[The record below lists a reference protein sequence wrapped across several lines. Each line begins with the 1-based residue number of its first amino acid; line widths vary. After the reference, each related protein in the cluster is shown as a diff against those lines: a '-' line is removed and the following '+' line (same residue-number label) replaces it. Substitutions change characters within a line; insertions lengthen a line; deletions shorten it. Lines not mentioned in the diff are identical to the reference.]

1 VISENTLNVLEY
13 QEILKLVSSYAF
25 SRPAREQIL
34 KEMPENDIEKVKYLL
49 DLTAD
54 ADKLLYE
61 MAVNISLA
69 FDDISESL
77 ELVHRG
83 VTLNPDQLLK
93 VARAIKVAK
102 VAKKNIL
109 SAPDGEVQL
118 LKELTNHIFVATD
131 IDEKID
137 SCIVSETEVSS
148 NASSKLYEVRQ
159 EIANT
164 NRKIR
169 EKLQSYISSSQ
180 YASYLQDNIVT
191 VRSGRYVIPVKTA
204 YKGMVKGLI
213 HDQSSTGSTTFIEP
227 IAIVE
232 LNNELRSL
240 EIEEQQEIEKILR
253 MLSDTIDASY
263 YEIVETYQTI
273 IKLDIIFAKAQYS
286 RVIKGIYPDL
296 NTNGQ
301 IDIIEGR
308 HPLIDKSR
316 VVAVSISLGEKYNTL
331 LISGPNTGGKTV
343 SIKLVGILTLMAMS
357 GIFVPARVGT
367 KISIF
372 EDILCDIGDQQ
383 SIENNLSTF
392 SAHLMTII
400 NIVNKANDKSLVL
413 LDELGSGTDPVEGAA
428 LAIAVISY
436 LKERHVKT
444 IVTSHYKELKEFA
457 YSSNDVTIA
466 GMDFEPVTFK
476 PTYRLIMGQ
485 TASSNALEIAKLLGL
500 KEDIVNNAKSLISD
514 EDNKFNNIIRG
525 AEITRK
531 EAEDLKQKAL
541 DELKE
546 IDEKLEYYNKL
557 IEIEEQKKA
566 KLEEKLQKSAK
577 EVLGDYLDEAEELVE
592 ELKEKVQQGDEQA
605 LFEARKLKKQLEKMQ
620 VQSKETMHYNK
631 VSGEIQ
637 VGDDVFVKA
646 LNEIGK
652 VLSIAQNKKEAQV
665 KVGVLTMN
673 VKLKELEKVK
683 VNQPKEEKKKNVSVK
698 FAGDYSFDIS
708 TELNLIGKNTDE
720 ALYELEYYLGKA
732 KAKGYETVRI
742 VHGKGEG
749 ILRKAVQEYLKKS
762 KYVAS
767 YRLGGYGEGDV
778 GVTIV
783 TMKKW
788 DIHILIKT
796 INWIHFV

>member
-1 VISENTLNVLEY
+1 MISDNTLNVLEY
-13 QEILKLVSSYAF
+13 NEILKLVSSYAF

-34 KEMPENDIEKVKYLL
+34 QEKPQNDIEKVKNLL

-69 FDDISESL
+69 FDDISEAL
-77 ELVHRG
+77 ELAHRG
-83 VTLNPDQLLK
+83 VMLNPDQLLR

-109 SAPDGEVQL
+109 SAPDGEVLL
-118 LKELTNHIFVATD
+118 LKEETNHIFVATD

-137 SCIVSETEVSS
+137 NCIVSETEVSS
-148 NASSKLYEVRQ
+148 NASSKLYEIRQ
-159 EIANT
+159 EIANI

-169 EKLQSYISSSQ
+169 EKLQNYISSSQ

-191 VRSGRYVIPVKTA
+191 IRSGRYVIPVKTA

-213 HDQSSTGSTTFIEP
+213 HDQSATGSTTFIEP

-232 LNNELRSL
+232 LNNELRSC
-240 EIEEQQEIEKILR
+240 EIEEQQEIERILR
-253 MLSDTIDASY
+253 MLTETIDASY
-263 YEIVETYQTI
+263 YEIVETYETI
-273 IKLDIIFAKAQYS
+273 TKLDIIFAKAQYS
-286 RVIKGIYPDL
+286 RVIKGIYPEI
-296 NTNGQ
+296 NNNGH
-301 IDIIEGR
+301 IDIVEGR
-308 HPLIDKSR
+308 HPLIDKAR
-316 VVAVSISLGEKYNTL
+316 VVPVSISLGDKYNTL

-343 SIKLVGILTLMAMS
+343 SIKLVGLLTLMAMS

-372 EDILCDIGDQQ
+372 NDILCDIGDQQ

-400 NIVNKANDKSLVL
+400 NIVNKADKDSLVL

-436 LKERHVKT
+436 LKDRHVKT

-500 KEDIVNNAKSLISD
+500 KESIVNNAKSLISE

-531 EAEDLKQKAL
+531 EAEDLKLKAL
-541 DELKE
+541 AELSE
-546 IDEKLEYYNKL
+546 IDKKLEYYNNL
-557 IEIEEQKKA
+557 IAIEEQKKA

-577 EVLGDYLDEAEELVE
+577 EVLGDYLEEAEDLVE
-592 ELKEKVQQGDEQA
+592 ELKQQVQKGDEQA
-605 LFEARKLKKQLEKMQ
+605 LFEARRLKKQLEKMQ
-620 VQSKETMHYNK
+620 VQSNEKMHYDK
-631 VSGEIQ
+631 ASGEINA
-637 VGDDVFVKA
+637 GDDVYVKS

-652 VLSIAQNKKEAQV
+652 VLSIAQNRKEAQV
-665 KVGVLTMN
+665 KVGVLSMN
-673 VKLKELEKVK
+673 VKLKELEKVVVKNTKEEDKK
-683 VNQPKEEKKKNVSVK
+683 VNVK
-698 FAGDYSFDIS
+698 FKGDYSFDIS
-708 TELNLIGKNTDE
+708 TELNIIGKNTDE
-720 ALYELEYYLGKA
+720 ALYELEYYLSKA

-742 VHGKGEG
+742 VHGKGTG
-749 ILRKAVQEYLKKS
+749 ALRKAVQDYLKKS

-783 TMKKW
+783 TMKK
-788 DIHILIKT
+788 
-796 INWIHFV
+796 

>member
-1 VISENTLNVLEY
+1 MISDNTLNVLEY
-13 QEILKLVSSYAF
+13 TEIMKLVSSFAF

-34 KEMPENDIEKVKYLL
+34 AQKPENDIDKVKYLL

-83 VTLNPDQLLK
+83 VTLNPEQLLK
-93 VARAIKVAK
+93 VARALKVAK

-109 SAPDGEVQL
+109 SAPDGEIQL

-137 SCIVSETEVSS
+137 FCIVSETEVNSK
-148 NASSKLYEVRQ
+148 ASAKLFEIRND
-159 EIANT
+159 IANI

-169 EKLQSYISSSQ
+169 EKLQSYISSST
-180 YASYLQDNIVT
+180 YANYLQDNIVT
-191 VRSGRYVIPVKTA
+191 IRSGRYVIPVKTA

-240 EIEEQQEIEKILR
+240 EIEENQEIEKILR
-253 MLSDTIDASY
+253 MLSETIDASY
-263 YEIVETYQTI
+263 YEIVETYKTI
-273 IKLDIIFAKAQYS
+273 TDLDIIFAKAQYS
-286 RVIKGIYPDL
+286 RSIKGIYPEL
-296 NTNGQ
+296 NENGF
-301 IDIIEGR
+301 IDIVEGR

-357 GIFVPARVGT
+357 GIFVPAKPGT
-367 KISIF
+367 KISLF
-372 EDILCDIGDQQ
+372 NDILCDIGDQQ

-400 NIVNKANDKSLVL
+400 NIVNMADEKSLVL

-436 LKERHVKT
+436 LKDRHVKT

-500 KEDIVNNAKSLISD
+500 KESIVNNAKSLISD

-531 EAEDLKQKAL
+531 EAEDLKLKASR
-541 DELKE
+541 ELEE
-546 IDEKLEYYNKL
+546 IDKKLEYYNNL
-557 IEIEEQKKA
+557 IKATEEKKQ

-577 EVLGDYLDEAEELVE
+577 EVLGDYLEEAEDLVE

-620 VQSKETMHYNK
+620 VHSQEKMHYDK
-631 VSGEIQ
+631 VPGEIIIN
-637 VGDDVFVKA
+637 DDVYVKS

-652 VLSIAQNKKEAQV
+652 VLSISQNRKEAQV
-665 KVGVLTMN
+665 KVGVITMN

-683 VNQPKEEKKKNVSVK
+683 ISNKPEEKKKNVSVK
-698 FAGDYSFDIS
+698 FSGDYSFDIT
-708 TELNLIGKNTDE
+708 TELNIIGKNVDE
-720 ALYELEYYLGKA
+720 GLYELEYYLGKA

-749 ILRKAVQEYLKKS
+749 ILRKAVQDYLKKS

-767 YRLGGYGEGDV
+767 FRNGGYGEGDM

-783 TMKKW
+783 TMKK
-788 DIHILIKT
+788 
-796 INWIHFV
+796 

>member
-1 VISENTLNVLEY
+1 MITKKTLDILEY
-13 QEILKLVSSYAF
+13 NEILKLVSSFAF
-25 SRPAREQIL
+25 SRPSREAIL
-34 KEMPENDIEKVKYLL
+34 NIEPETDMEKVVNLL
-49 DLTAD
+49 DLTKD

-61 MAVNISLA
+61 FAVNISLA

-83 VTLNPDQLLK
+83 ITLNPDQLLK
-93 VARAIKVAK
+93 IARALKVAK
-102 VAKKNIL
+102 VAKRNIL
-109 SAPDGEVQL
+109 SAPDGEVNL
-118 LKELTNHIFVATD
+118 LKEECNHIFVATD
-131 IDEKID
+131 IDEKIET
-137 SCIVSETEVSS
+137 CIVSETEVSS
-148 NASSKLYEVRQ
+148 NASSKLYEIRN
-159 EIANT
+159 EIANI

-169 EKLQSYISSSQ
+169 EKLQNYISSSQ

-191 VRSGRYVIPVKTA
+191 IRSGRYVIPVKTA

-213 HDQSSTGSTTFIEP
+213 HDQSATGSTTFIEP

-232 LNNELRSL
+232 LNNELRSC
-240 EIEEQQEIEKILR
+240 EIEEQQEIERILR
-253 MLSDTIDASY
+253 NLSQTIDASY
-263 YEIVETYQTI
+263 YEIVETYNTL

-286 RVIKGIYPDL
+286 RSIKGIYPSL
-296 NTNGQ
+296 NESGFIN
-301 IDIIEGR
+301 IVEGR
-308 HPLIDKSR
+308 HPLIDKAR
-316 VVAVSISLGEKYNTL
+316 VVPVSISLGEKYNTL

-343 SIKLVGILTLMAMS
+343 SIKLVGILTLMALS
-357 GIFVPARVGT
+357 GIFVPAREGT
-367 KISIF
+367 QISLF

-400 NIVNKANDKSLVL
+400 NIVNMANEKSLVL

-436 LKERHVKT
+436 LKDRHVKT

-500 KEDIVNNAKSLISD
+500 KEDIVNNAKSLISE

-531 EAEDLKQKAL
+531 EAEDLKLKAL
-541 DELKE
+541 KELEE
-546 IDEKLEYYNKL
+546 IDEKLAYYNNL
-557 IEIEEQKKA
+557 IQVEEQKKQ

-577 EVLGDYLDEAEELVE
+577 EVLGDYLEEAEDLVE
-592 ELKEKVQQGDEQA
+592 ELKQKVQEGDEKA
-605 LFEARKLKKQLEKMQ
+605 LYEARVLKKKLERMQVSSNEKM
-620 VQSKETMHYNK
+620 HYDK
-631 VSGEIQ
+631 VDGEIKA
-637 VGDDVFVKA
+637 GNDVYVKS

-652 VLSIAQNKKEAQV
+652 VMSISSNGREAQV
-665 KVGVLTMN
+665 KVGVISMN
-673 VKLKELEKVK
+673 VKIKELEKVLVKNQKEDKIK
-683 VNQPKEEKKKNVSVK
+683 VNVK
-698 FAGDYSFDIS
+698 FSGDYSFDIS
-708 TELNLIGKNTDE
+708 KELNIIGLKYDD
-720 ALYELEYYLGKA
+720 AMLELDNYIRTA
-732 KAKGYETVRI
+732 RAKGYKEVRI

-749 ILRKAVQEYLKKS
+749 ILRKGVQEYLKKS
-762 KYVAS
+762 KVVDS
-767 YRLGGYGEGDV
+767 FRLGGYGEGDL

-783 TMKKW
+783 TLK
-788 DIHILIKT
+788 
-796 INWIHFV
+796 

>member
-1 VISENTLNVLEY
+1 
-13 QEILKLVSSYAF
+13 
-25 SRPAREQIL
+25 
-34 KEMPENDIEKVKYLL
+34 MEKVVNLL
-49 DLTAD
+49 DLTKD

-61 MAVNISLA
+61 FAVNISLA

-83 VTLNPDQLLK
+83 ITLNPDQLLK
-93 VARAIKVAK
+93 IARALKVAK
-102 VAKKNIL
+102 VAKRNIL
-109 SAPDGEVQL
+109 SAPDGEVNL
-118 LKELTNHIFVATD
+118 LKEECNHIFVATD
-131 IDEKID
+131 IDEKIET
-137 SCIVSETEVSS
+137 CIVSETEVSS
-148 NASSKLYEVRQ
+148 NASSKLYEIRN
-159 EIANT
+159 EIANI

-169 EKLQSYISSSQ
+169 EKLQNYISSSQ

-191 VRSGRYVIPVKTA
+191 IRSGRYVIPVKTA

-213 HDQSSTGSTTFIEP
+213 HDQSATGSTTFIEP

-232 LNNELRSL
+232 LNNELRSC
-240 EIEEQQEIEKILR
+240 EIEEQQEIERILR
-253 MLSDTIDASY
+253 NLSQTIDASY
-263 YEIVETYQTI
+263 YEIVETYNTL

-286 RVIKGIYPDL
+286 RSIKGIYPSL
-296 NTNGQ
+296 NESGFIN
-301 IDIIEGR
+301 IVEGR
-308 HPLIDKSR
+308 HPLIDKAR
-316 VVAVSISLGEKYNTL
+316 VVPVSISLGEKYNTL

-343 SIKLVGILTLMAMS
+343 SIKLVGILTLMALS
-357 GIFVPARVGT
+357 GIFVPAREGT
-367 KISIF
+367 QISLF

-400 NIVNKANDKSLVL
+400 NIVNMANEKSLVL

-436 LKERHVKT
+436 LKDRHVKT

-500 KEDIVNNAKSLISD
+500 KEDIVNNAKSLISE

-531 EAEDLKQKAL
+531 EAEDLKLKAL
-541 DELKE
+541 KELEE
-546 IDEKLEYYNKL
+546 IDEKLAYYNNL
-557 IEIEEQKKA
+557 IQVEEQKKQ

-577 EVLGDYLDEAEELVE
+577 EVLGDYLEEAEDLVE
-592 ELKEKVQQGDEQA
+592 ELKQKVQEGDEKA
-605 LFEARKLKKQLEKMQ
+605 LYEARVLKKKLERMQVSSNEKM
-620 VQSKETMHYNK
+620 HYDK
-631 VSGEIQ
+631 VDGEIKA
-637 VGDDVFVKA
+637 GNDVYVKS

-652 VLSIAQNKKEAQV
+652 VMSISSNGREAQV
-665 KVGVLTMN
+665 KVGVISMN
-673 VKLKELEKVK
+673 VKIKELEKVLVKNQKEDKIK
-683 VNQPKEEKKKNVSVK
+683 VNVK
-698 FAGDYSFDIS
+698 FSGDYSFDIS
-708 TELNLIGKNTDE
+708 KELNIIGLKYDD
-720 ALYELEYYLGKA
+720 AMLELDNYIRTA
-732 KAKGYETVRI
+732 RAKGYKEVRI

-749 ILRKAVQEYLKKS
+749 ILRKGVQEYLKKS
-762 KYVAS
+762 KVVDS
-767 YRLGGYGEGDV
+767 FRLGGYGEGDL

-783 TMKKW
+783 TLK
-788 DIHILIKT
+788 
-796 INWIHFV
+796 